1 MLAYALTGYR
11 VGGKNPD
18 MVYRAEAPAAER

>member
-11 VGGKNPD
+11 AGGKNPD
-18 MVYRAEAPAAER
+18 MAYRAEVPAGER